1 MKKFIIGIYSLLY
14 IPKISLKMKLTYMLL
29 FLALFQIQANSTYSQ
44 NTKVTLDCKSMT
56 IADVLNEIERK
67 TEFKFLYEDEILRNK
82 EIVSIS
88 ATKEKLSNVLNT
100 LFKNANIGY
109 KVVDK
114 QIVLKPKIVVSVKE
128 TPSFLGKIKFNFSE
142 ILNQQRISGTIT
154 DENGQPL
161 AGATIIVKGS
171 KTGVVSDYDGGY
183 SLIFSSNSEIIVVS
197 YIGYET
203 IDVPINN
210 RSVVNVQLKTSV
222 TSLDEFVI
230 IGYGRAK
237 RKDLTGSVGTVDV
250 ANIASQ
256 SPTINLD
263 NALQGQVAG
272 VYVSSSTGQPG
283 AAARVRIRGTT
294 SLLGSNQPLYV
305 IDGIPVVPDSNI
317 PLGGREG
324 GGLGSLGLGD
334 ELAKEGISTPIGN
347 INTSD
352 IQSISVLKDASAAA
366 IYGSRA
372 ANGVIIITTKQ
383 GIYSG
388 KTKFE
393 GSASTSVQFAQTLD
407 VLNAAQFRQVWTTA
421 VENGTRNDEFAR
433 SVLDGSYFGNADT
446 NWEKELSPGSPI
458 TSNYNLSVYGGSEKT
473 RYSTS
478 LGINTQEGVYKNSGF
493 DRYSLN
499 LSIDNKINERWT
511 FGTKINLSNTNQDA
525 LDNSLTQLTYSY
537 RPDLPVFDADGNYSV
552 SPYSNTESPAARSQG
567 NNTNSTFLVL
577 GSIHTELEI
586 VKDLK
591 FKTLFSLNY
600 NNGTQNSFYP
610 LFTARGGWG
619 RLTGNGNGYAQESRS
634 KYTNTLL
641 QSTLTYDKLIGNH
654 DINAVAGASFEK
666 SKNSYVKAWG
676 EGFFN
681 NVLTNVSSA
690 TVFRDASSFETGS
703 GLASYFG
710 RINYGYDSRY
720 LLTLSARVDGS
731 SKFAKD
737 NQYAFFPA
745 AAVAWR
751 ISNESFLKDSSVIDD
766 LKLRASLGKTGQQ
779 DFGDYAW
786 RTLYET
792 DNYGPDPSIVISQL
806 GNHKLKWETT
816 DQFDLGI
823 DFSLFRGRL
832 SGGIGYYTKTTKD
845 ALFTA
850 ITPGST
856 GYNRI
861 TANIGDT
868 ENKGVELELKGDLI
882 RSNDFNWSI
891 SLNVSKNKNKLTK
904 ISDDFRGDDG
914 FLTGFPGGGRLREGS
929 PIGLIYGYVA
939 EGIFQEQAEI
949 DVLNAGSSTGAY
961 QNSATAPGDLK
972 FKDLTGP
979 DGVPDGRITS
989 LDQEV
994 LGDTQPDFFG
1004 GINNTFRYKGFTLST
1019 FFTFS
1024 VGNDV
1029 HAFGLGRDTNFAN
1042 TFMGENK
1049 VSSVLNAWSPDNRDT
1064 NIPRLVYFDPNVN
1077 NRSSSHYVYDASYIR
1092 LKTLNLNYTFS
1103 QKLID
1108 QIKIFDSLSVFMT
1121 AQNLFTV
1128 TNYPGADPEA
1138 SNLYNNDISA
1148 GMDNNKFPISKVF
1161 TAGVKLG
1168 F

>member
-128 TPSFLGKIKFNFSE
+128 SPSFLGKIKFNFSE

-171 KTGVVSDYDGGY
+171 KTGVVSDFDGGY
-183 SLIFSSNSEIIVVS
+183 SLSISNSSETIVVS

-203 IDVPINN
+203 IEVPINN

-237 RKDLTGSVGTVDV
+237 KNDLTGSVGTVDV
-250 ANIASQ
+250 ANIANQ

-272 VYVSSSTGQPG
+272 VYVSSSSGQPG

-305 IDGIPVVPDSNI
+305 IDGIPVVPNSNI
-317 PLGGREG
+317 PLGGTEG
-324 GGLGSLGLGD
+324 SRLGD

-347 INTSD
+347 ISTAD
-352 IQSISVLKDASAAA
+352 IESISVLKDASAAA

-383 GIYSG
+383 GNYSG
-388 KTKFE
+388 KTKFVA
-393 GSASTSVQFAQTLD
+393 SASTSVQFAQTLD
-407 VLNAAQFRQVWTTA
+407 VLNAAQFKDLWTTA
-421 VENGTRNDEFAR
+421 VENGTRNDAFAA

-446 NWEKELSPGSPI
+446 NWEKEIGPGNPV
-458 TSNYNLSVYGGSEKT
+458 TSVYNLNVYGGSEKT

-478 LGINTQEGVYKNSGF
+478 LGVNTQEGVYKNTGF
-493 DRYSLN
+493 DRYN
-499 LSIDNKINERWT
+499 FNFNIDNKINEKWT
-511 FGTKINLSNTNQDA
+511 FGTKVNLSTTDQEAIDGGI
-525 LDNSLTQLTYSY
+525 TQLTYTF
-537 RPDLPVFDADGNYSV
+537 RPDLPVFDEDGNYSV
-552 SPYSNTESPAARSQG
+552 SPQFNSENPVARSQG
-567 NNTNSTFLVL
+567 TNTNNTFLVL
-577 GSIHTELEI
+577 GSIYTELEI
-586 VKDLK
+586 LKDLK
-591 FKTLFSLNY
+591 FKTLFSINY
-600 NNGTQNSFYP
+600 NTGNQKSFYP
-610 LFTARGGWG
+610 LYTAIGGWS
-619 RLTGNGNGYAQESRS
+619 RLAGNGDGYAQESRS
-634 KYTNTLL
+634 RYTNTLL
-641 QSTLTYDKLIGNH
+641 QTTLTYDKLIGNH
-654 DINAVAGASFEK
+654 DINAIAGASFEK

-681 NVLTNVSSA
+681 DVLTNVSSA
-690 TVFRDASSFETGS
+690 TVYNSSSSFETGS

-751 ISNESFLKDSSVIDD
+751 ISNESFLEDSNFIDD
-766 LKLRASLGKTGQQ
+766 LKFRASLGTTGQQ

-786 RTLYET
+786 RTLFET
-792 DNYGPDPSIVISQL
+792 DNYGPDPSVIITQL
-806 GNHKLKWETT
+806 GNDRLKWETT
-816 DQFDLGI
+816 DQFDIGI
-823 DFSLFRGRL
+823 DFSLFNSRL

-861 TANIGDT
+861 IANIGNT
-868 ENKGVELELKGDLI
+868 ENKGVELELKGDII
-882 RSNDFNWSI
+882 RSNDFNWSL

-904 ISDDFRGDDG
+904 ISDDFRDEDG
-914 FLTGFPGGGRLREGS
+914 FLTGFPGGGRLKEGS

-939 EGIFQEQAEI
+939 EGIFQEQTEI
-949 DVLNAGSSTGAY
+949 DALNAGSSTNVY

-972 FKDLTGP
+972 FKDITGP
-979 DGVPDGRITS
+979 DGVPDGRITN

-994 LGDTQPDFFG
+994 IGDTQPDFFG

-1024 VGNDV
+1024 AGNDV
-1029 HAFGLGRDTNFAN
+1029 HAFGLGRDTNFAS
-1042 TFMGENK
+1042 TFIGENK
-1049 VSSVLNAWSPDNRDT
+1049 VTSVLNAWTPENTDT
-1064 NIPRLVYFDPNVN
+1064 DIPRIVYFDPNDN
-1077 NRSSSHYVYDASYIR
+1077 DRTSSHYVYDASYIR

-1103 QKLID
+1103 QKSID
-1108 QIKIFDSLSVFMT
+1108 QIKFFDSLSLYMT

-1128 TNYPGADPEA
+1128 TKYPGADPEA

-1148 GMDNNKFPISKVF
+1148 GRDNNRFPISKVF
-1161 TAGVKLG
+1161 TVGVKVG